1 MDMTQE
7 ETEGTREESSLPV
20 PVSPHQEPRYGATD
34 MISVRATAATGV
46 LGASGWVA
54 AAMVAIPAG
63 QGLGYAALAV
73 TVGAMAVRE
82 MVEQGL
88 ELVHRNHG
96 MSHAPGEHT
105 RMALAVRNA
114 LAGIIADSADFE
126 ARRQKAIDL
135 MRSIA
140 LHPLDE
146 YYDEADRRRTV
157 MSPQE
162 RATAIE
168 KVGAAL
174 TKLDAVPAY
183 HSIPTRRME
192 KVLRAIVVPTMRLL
206 DSHTKR
212 PPKLSRI
219 EVVEMQE
226 HAKRTADKAKALAD
240 PHATVVRARADDAD
254 AEARTPIQIAV
265 ERKLAPTPETPAPTP
280 WEIMARDLTGSGH
293 GDIVHEIERLRDRI
307 RSFGTEYLSRERRR
321 EISTLID
328 VHLAQM
334 AQKYAKAARVAEG
347 VDADRLIARAREGL
361 LPVLETLREA
371 HAECVRR
378 ATDDLDVS
386 ARFIETRHP
395 IVPDEFK
402 PIE

>member
-7 ETEGTREESSLPV
+7 EREGTREEAGLPV
-20 PVSPHQEPRYGATD
+20 PVSPTQEPRYGATD
-34 MISVRATAATGV
+34 MISIRAAAATGV
-46 LGASGWVA
+46 LGASGWLA

-73 TVGAMAVRE
+73 SVGAMAVRE

-96 MSHAPGEHT
+96 MAHAPGEHT

-114 LAGIIADSADFE
+114 LAAIIADSADFE

-140 LHPLDE
+140 IRPLDE

-162 RATAIE
+162 RAAAFE
-168 KVGAAL
+168 KVGAQL
-174 TKLDAVPAY
+174 TKIDAVPAY
-183 HSIPTRRME
+183 NSIPTRRME

-206 DSHTKR
+206 ESHSKR
-212 PPKLSRI
+212 PAAPTAQ
-219 EVVEMQE
+219 EVVEIQE
-226 HAKRTADKAKALAD
+226 YAKRMASKAKAV
-240 PHATVVRARADDAD
+240 TD
-254 AEARTPIQIAV
+254 AETDVKTAKAGGPDGQNGTSPAMAI
-265 ERKLAPTPETPAPTP
+265 ERKLAPPPEPAAPTP
-280 WEIMARDLTGSGH
+280 WQIMVHDLTAAGH
-293 GDIVHEIERLRDRI
+293 GVTVRETERLRDRL

-321 EISTLID
+321 EISTLVD

-334 AQKYAKAARVAEG
+334 AQKYAKAAQVAEG
-347 VDADRLIARAREGL
+347 SDADRLIARAHTGL

>member
-7 ETEGTREESSLPV
+7 ETEGTREESGLPV

-88 ELVHRNHG
+88 EFVHRNQG
-96 MSHAPGEHT
+96 MAHAPGEHT

-135 MRSIA
+135 MRGIA
-140 LHPLDE
+140 IHPLDE
-146 YYDEADRRRTV
+146 YYDEADRRRNV

-162 RATAIE
+162 RAAAFE
-168 KVGAAL
+168 KIGAQL
-174 TKLDAVPAY
+174 TKIDDVPAY
-183 HSIPTRRME
+183 NSIPTRRME
-192 KVLRAIVVPTMRLL
+192 KLLRAIVVPTMRLL

-212 PPKLSRI
+212 PP
-219 EVVEMQE
+219 
-226 HAKRTADKAKALAD
+226 
-240 PHATVVRARADDAD
+240 
-254 AEARTPIQIAV
+254 
-265 ERKLAPTPETPAPTP
+265 APTPLDVVEIQEYARRTAAKAKKLPIPKTDVETAKAEKAGRKDGTPPAMAIERKMVPPPEQPAPTP
-280 WEIMARDLTGSGH
+280 WEIMAQDLTAAGH
-293 GDIVHEIERLRDRI
+293 GAIVRETERLRDRI
-307 RSFGTEYLSRERRR
+307 RSFGAEYLSRERRR

-334 AQKYAKAARVAEG
+334 AQKYAKASQVAEG
-347 VDADRLIARAREGL
+347 SDADRLIARAHAGL